1 VRGVWRITILLC
13 AVLAVALI
21 GSGNARAQAQ
31 PNIVLVLTDDQRWDT
46 LNVMPTVQSQL
57 VARGVT
63 FRNSFV
69 VNPVCC
75 PSRAST
81 LTGRYSHSTGVYNNG
96 GPFGGW
102 SSFRTREA
110 STIATWLQGGGY
122 RTGFFGKYLNNYGGP
137 FVPPGWS
144 RWVAFS
150 PPNVAN
156 YYSYRLNVGGTL
168 VGHGSDPGDYSTD
181 VLADHASSFI
191 RSAGPHPLFVLFA
204 PFAPHGPPTPAP
216 RHEGAFSGLP
226 PWRPP
231 SYNEPNVGDKPAWV
245 RSLAPLTPGDAT
257 AMDAFRRGQLESL
270 LAVDDAV
277 DQLLDALVAT
287 GRLDE
292 TIFVFTSDNGYLWGE
307 HRWRTKVV
315 PYDESIRVPLVV
327 RYDGVAQPAATS
339 SRVVANIDLAPT
351 FAAAGGVAA
360 PGAEGRSFLS
370 LLPNPNRPWR
380 RDVLVENRR
389 SATAPKVPSYCVIRN
404 ATYSYVQYGTGAEE
418 LYEVSA
424 DPGQLVNRA
433 RNPALRELLVTFRQR
448 TRALCNPPPPGM
460 TLRSACLIAGGD
472 RANRLRG
479 TVAFDFVCANGGP
492 DRVQGR
498 SGDDVIYG
506 GHGNDLLYGEGG
518 HDRIYAGLGL
528 DRVYG
533 GIGRDVIRAAD
544 GRRDVIGCGD
554 GLDTAYAD
562 RADVISGCERIRRG

>member
-21 GSGNARAQAQ
+21 GSGNAGAQAQ

-46 LNVMPTVQSQL
+46 LNVMPTVQTRL
-57 VARGVT
+57 VSRGVT
-63 FRNSFV
+63 FTNGFV

-96 GPFGGW
+96 GPYGGW
-102 SSFRTREA
+102 GSFRTREA
-110 STIATWLQGGGY
+110 STIATWLHGGGY
-122 RTGFFGKYLNNYGGP
+122 RTGFFGKYLNNYGGR

-156 YYSYRLNVGGTL
+156 YYGYRLNVDGTL
-168 VGHGSDPGDYSTD
+168 VGHGTDPGDYSTD
-181 VLADHASSFI
+181 VLAEHASSFI
-191 RSAGPHPLFVLFA
+191 RSAGPRPLFVLFA

-231 SYNEPNVGDKPAWV
+231 SYNEPDVADKPAWV
-245 RSLAPLTPGDAT
+245 RSLAPLTSEDAV
-257 AMDAFRRGQLESL
+257 AVDAFRRGQLESL
-270 LAVDDAV
+270 LAVDEAV
-277 DQLLDALVAT
+277 DQLLEALAAT

-307 HRWRTKVV
+307 HRWRTKIV

-327 RYDGVAQPAATS
+327 RYDGVASPAATS

-370 LLPNPNRPWR
+370 LLRNPNAPWR
-380 RDVLVENRR
+380 PDVLVENRK
-389 SATAPKVPSYCVIRN
+389 SGTAPQVPSYCVIRN
-404 ATYSYVQYGTGAEE
+404 ATYSYVQYGTGEE
-418 LYEVSA
+418 EIYDVSA
-424 DPGQLVNRA
+424 DPGQLRNLA
-433 RNPALRELLVTFRQR
+433 RDPAFRETLVTFRQR
-448 TRALCNPPPPGM
+448 TRALCNPAPPSM
-460 TLRSACLIAGGD
+460 TLRSACLIAGSD

-479 TVAFDFVCANGGP
+479 TTVFDYVCANGGA
-492 DRVQGR
+492 DRVDGR

-506 GHGNDLLYGEGG
+506 GHGNDLLFGEGG
-518 HDRIYAGLGL
+518 HDRIYPGLGL

-533 GIGRDVIRAAD
+533 GIGRDVIHAAD
-544 GRRDVIGCGD
+544 GRRDVIGCGG
-554 GLDTAYAD
+554 GLDTVYVNPGDA
-562 RADVISGCERIRRG
+562 VSGCERIRRG